1 MLPLQTTHY
10 DVKIQNNFATMTS
23 TQIYNNPFSKALE
36 VHYSVP
42 TDPNFVF
49 SDLKIYYQDIVV
61 EGIVKEK

>member
-1 MLPLQTTHY
+1 
-10 DVKIQNNFATMTS
+10 MTS
-23 TQIYNNPFSKALE
+23 TQIYKNPFSKALE

>member
-1 MLPLQTTHY
+1 
-10 DVKIQNNFATMTS
+10 MTS
-23 TQIYNNPFSKALE
+23 TQIYKNPFSKALE

-42 TDPNFVF
+42 TDSNFVF